1 MKPMTE
7 QHLAI
12 LRRQM
17 VEVIEIQADL
27 IAEELGKER
36 LDARVLDAMRRVPRH
51 YFVPG
56 QLAALAYHDTPL
68 TIGFDK
74 TISQPFISAVMLDM
88 LAIDRGESVLEVGT
102 GLGYLTA
109 ILAEL
114 GAQVWSVEIVE
125 EFAGEAIQRLSA
137 CGYSNVTVRVG
148 DGSRGWTEH
157 APFDKIVVSAAAKQ
171 PPEALLNQLKAGGRM
186 VAPIGPKEEQQ
197 QLTVIDKTAGGEVK
211 TRAVIPVRF
220 SQLEM

>member
-7 QHLAI
+7 QHFAI
-12 LRRQM
+12 LRRHM
-17 VEVIEIQADL
+17 VEFIEIQADL
-27 IAEELGKER
+27 MTEELGKEQ
-36 LDARVLDAMRRVPRH
+36 LDGRVLDAMRRVLRH
-51 YFVPG
+51 RFVPS

-68 TIGFDK
+68 PIGFDK
-74 TISQPFISAVMLDM
+74 TISQPFICALMLDL
-88 LAIDRGESVLEVGT
+88 LALDRGERVLEVGT

-109 ILAEL
+109 IMAEL

-137 CGYSNVTVRVG
+137 CGYTNLTVRVG

-157 APFDKIVVSAAAKQ
+157 APFDKIVVSAAARK

-186 VAPIGPKEEQQ
+186 VAPIGPNEVQ
-197 QLTVIDKTAGGEVK
+197 QLTVIDKAAGGEVS
-211 TRAVIPVRF
+211 TRVVIPVRF